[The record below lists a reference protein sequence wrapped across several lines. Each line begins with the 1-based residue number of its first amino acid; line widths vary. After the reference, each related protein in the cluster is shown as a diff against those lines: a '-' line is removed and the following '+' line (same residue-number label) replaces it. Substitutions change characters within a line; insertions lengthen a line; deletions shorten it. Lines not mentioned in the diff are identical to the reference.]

1 MQSHWSAQ
9 SLHVEFK
16 KCDILALKVIH
27 PDYETWHHRL
37 EGYISNPVKTVGE
50 IQQCYPELMAKQKEK
65 NRNKH
70 QWRDEM

>member
-27 PDYETWHHRL
+27 PDYET
-37 EGYISNPVKTVGE
+37 
-50 IQQCYPELMAKQKEK
+50 
-65 NRNKH
+65 
-70 QWRDEM
+70 